1 MKNYNYTAD
10 IHYVIGNHYLTDSF
24 QQFPK
29 ACEKLR
35 LKERRV
41 LLVAEKFY
49 AAFYKEELTAV
60 FGRISKNFDIFEIES
75 VPCDYDAEKENLEAF
90 TKEIGFTD
98 SDCVI
103 SLGGFPA
110 DAVSRI
116 LLASSFSDAL
126 YIQLPVTFTSQLI
139 SGKPSSY
146 ILEVSDKIYS
156 DLKDKALKIQPKLIY
171 INIHTYK
178 YLSTDERLSGIGELI
193 RFAVSSD
200 KQLFELIEV
209 NAGQKTDNFSA
220 FLMTAIA
227 NCLQPDKET
236 VSDSGA
242 IFGYTIARGLEKCTN
257 YIIPHGSAVGIGM
270 VVSNSISA
278 KRGLLSDEENFR
290 IARIMVSYGLSVSM
304 NFTNEL
310 IEAICAAVKSVPDLV
325 SEEGVI
331 KEFVCIKKLGQ
342 TKLYSDVTLD
352 EIMDVMNYRKISK

>member
-24 QQFPK
+24 QQIPK
-29 ACEKLR
+29 ACEKLK
-35 LKERRV
+35 LKDRRV

-49 AAFYKEELTAV
+49 ASFYKEELAG
-60 FGRISKNFDIFEIES
+60 FFSMISKNFDVFEIES
-75 VPCDYDAEKENLEAF
+75 APCDYASEKEKLDAF
-90 TKEIGFTD
+90 AKEIGLTG
-98 SDCVI
+98 SDCVV

-116 LLASSFSDAL
+116 LLASSLSDAL
-126 YIQLPVTFTSQLI
+126 YIQLPVTFTSQLV
-139 SGKPSSY
+139 SGKPASY
-146 ILEVSDKIYS
+146 ILEVSDKVYGE
-156 DLKDKALKIQPKLIY
+156 LKEKALKIRPELIY
-171 INIHTYK
+171 INIHSYK
-178 YLSTDERLSGIGELI
+178 YLSTDERLSGIGEVI
-193 RFAVSSD
+193 RYAVSAD
-200 KQLFELIEV
+200 KQLFELIEE

-227 NCLQPDKET
+227 NCLQPDKEV

-270 VVSNSISA
+270 VVSNSISS
-278 KRGLLSDEENFR
+278 KRGLLSNDENFR

-310 IEAICAAVKSVPDLV
+310 IEAICAAVKSEPDLV
-325 SEEGVI
+325 SEDGII
-331 KEFVCIKKLGQ
+331 KEFICINKLG
-342 TKLYSDVTLD
+342 KAKIYSDVTLD
-352 EIMDVMNYRKISK
+352 EVMDIMNYRKISK